1 MQLGAFHPAVQ
12 RWFAGAFAAPTAAQT
27 DGWEQIAA
35 GRHTLIEAP
44 TGSGKTL
51 AAFLWCLNDLACRPP
66 EGSGVQVLYISPL
79 KALNNDIQ
87 RNLEAPLAGIREA
100 AAELGLD
107 VPDVAVGVR
116 TGDTPNSLR
125 QRQVRRPP
133 RVFITTPE
141 SLYLLLTAR
150 KSQGMFHGLRYVI
163 LDEIHAIASSK
174 RGVHLA
180 LSLERLEELAGG
192 FTRIGLSATQRP
204 LELVARLLGGYDDTG
219 QPRPVSIV
227 RAQQDKRIEV
237 DLTFPFASSDE
248 DADFMHHAARLVLDE
263 AAKHRSTLVF
273 CNARHVTERL
283 SEVLNQEAGRQVAVA
298 HHGSLA
304 KERRLEIEQA
314 LKSGEL
320 PLLIATSS
328 LELGIDVGS
337 VDMVIQLGSTKS
349 VSRALQRIGRAGHQ
363 VGAVSRGRIVA
374 QHTAD
379 LLDAAAGVRG
389 LKRRAIEPTHVPNL
403 CLDVLSQQ
411 VVAMAAAGPCSARDV
426 LRIARRSH
434 PYRALSAAQ
443 LDNVL
448 AMLAGRYAD
457 VRFEGLK
464 PRIEWDADT
473 GEIRPLP
480 GALRLAV
487 INGGTIPD
495 RGYMAVELM
504 PGAEG
509 QPGKKLGELDEEFAA
524 ELYVGGRPAFSL
536 GTSVWA
542 VEAVERDR
550 VLVRPAPGEPYQIP
564 FWRGDKLGRTIDYGV
579 PELTRDI
586 GAQLRR
592 DEAEAAAWLQ
602 AECCLD
608 EKSALALL
616 DHIRRQGEAT
626 GRVPDDRSVVVESFQ
641 DEIGDWR
648 VVIHSLFGQA
658 VNGAWAFALKPRLR
672 ETLGGI
678 DPLVLHNDN
687 GIIMRL
693 PPIETSP
700 LKLAERLL
708 GEVRADTVEELLLG
722 ELADAPMLGLRFRE
736 AAQRALLL
744 PKPRPDRRT
753 PLWLRRQRSAD
764 LLAIVRR
771 KAGFPALQEAV
782 RECLHDT
789 WDLNGLRRVLRGL
802 ESGAIGLS
810 YVSTPAPSPFA
821 GSLVWDFGLEFG
833 EADDAPRGECRAA
846 YLALNRDLLR
856 ETLEAED
863 LRHLLDPAVLAE
875 VEAELAAN
883 APAAQVAGDAAPA
896 PALEVADHAAPAK
909 AVQVADLQRAGAR
922 AHAKHEES
930 ASADLLQKIHAHMQ
944 ARGPRTAVEVAA
956 ELALPLAVA
965 TRHLNLLVEASQL
978 SCGDYRPGGSQPEY
992 CAPLILA
999 RLHRDSLRRAR
1010 EQIAPVGAAQFA
1022 AFLPTWQGVGA
1033 AAGARHA
1040 LEALLHLPLTREQ
1053 WQAILAARLGE
1064 HAAEAADALTSRGAF
1079 EWRGAGKGRIE
1090 LAEAGSPAPA
1100 PREAAGFGTEPVSA
1114 LLRRHG
1120 ALFATDVARRLARTD
1135 QPLSLAEV
1143 QLALDLL
1150 EDAGLAANDLLSRAG
1165 RWSLVDAPP
1174 SQDGLLEAYAEALLR
1189 RYGVVSREVVRA
1201 EKSGFAWPQLERLY
1215 TLWEWRGRA
1224 LRGDF
1229 VRELSGPQF
1238 ARREAVDLLREP
1250 PPPGRAMLLA
1260 WEDPANAWGHFLPS
1274 AAPAPRG
1281 KGRFVML
1288 LGGQPLLTVA
1298 GWGRDVQ
1305 PGSAWAPEHAAE
1317 AAHALSSLASC
1328 SPSGAASLERWQ
1340 GGSILMS
1347 PLAAALRE
1355 AGFVRAGIRLVRRRP
1370 AEAGLP
1376 LAV

>member
-1 MQLGAFHPAVQ
+1 MNVQIGAFHPAVQ
-12 RWFAGAFAAPTAAQT
+12 RWFETAFEAPTAAQT
-27 DGWEQIAA
+27 EGWEEIAA

-51 AAFLWCLNDLACRPP
+51 AAFLWCLNDLICRPSHGP
-66 EGSGVQVLYISPL
+66 GVQVLYLSPL

-87 RNLEAPLAGIREA
+87 RNLELPLAGIQA
-100 AAELGLD
+100 AAGELGLD
-107 VPDVAVGVR
+107 VPQIAVDVR

-133 RVFITTPE
+133 QVFITTPE

-150 KSQGMFHGLRYVI
+150 KSQSMFQGLRYVI
-163 LDEIHAIASSK
+163 LDEIHAIASTK

-180 LSLERLEELAGG
+180 LSLERLEEAVRRGG
-192 FTRIGLSATQRP
+192 PSDSFVRIGLSATQRP
-204 LELVARLLGGYDDTG
+204 LELVARLLGGYGDDG
-219 QPRPVSIV
+219 QARPVRIV
-227 RAQQDKRIEV
+227 RAHQDKRIEV
-237 DLTFPFASSDE
+237 ELTYPFANRDE
-248 DADFMHHAARLVLDE
+248 DADFMHHAARLILDE
-263 AAKHRSTLVF
+263 SAKHRSTLVF

-283 SEVLNQEAGRQVAVA
+283 SEVLNSEAGRQVAVA

-304 KERRLEIEQA
+304 RERRLEIEQA

-337 VDMVIQLGSTKS
+337 VDHVIQLGSTKS

-363 VGAVSRGRIVA
+363 VGAVSRGKIVA
-374 QHTAD
+374 QHAAD
-379 LLDAAAGVRG
+379 LLDSAACVRGVRS
-389 LKRRAIEPTHVPNL
+389 RNIEPTRIPNL
-403 CLDVLSQQ
+403 CLDVLAQQ
-411 VVAMAAAGPCSARDV
+411 VVAMAAAGPCTGDDL
-426 LRIARRSH
+426 LRVARRSH
-434 PYRALSAAQ
+434 PFRQLSLDQ
-443 LDNVL
+443 LNNVL

-457 VRFEGLK
+457 VRYEGLK
-464 PRIEWDADT
+464 PRIEWDPET
-473 GEIRPLP
+473 GEVRPLP

-586 GAQLRR
+586 ATRLRQPET
-592 DEAEAAAWLQ
+592 EATAWLRQ
-602 AECCLD
+602 ECCLD
-608 EKSALALL
+608 EQSALALL
-616 DHIRRQGEAT
+616 DHVRRQGEAT
-626 GRVPDDRSVVVESFQ
+626 GHVPDDRAIVVEAFQ

-648 VVIHSLFGQA
+648 AVIHSLFGQA

-672 ETLGGI
+672 EALGGI

-700 LKLAERLL
+700 LKLVEQLL
-708 GEVRADTVEELLLG
+708 AEVRADTVEELLLA

-736 AAQRALLL
+736 AAQRALML
-744 PKPRPDRRT
+744 PKLRPDKRT

-771 KAGFPALQEAV
+771 KAGFPVLQEAV

-810 YVSTPAPSPFA
+810 YVSTPSPSPFA
-821 GSLVWDFGLEFG
+821 GSLVWDFGLAFG

-863 LRHLLDPAVLAE
+863 LRQLLDPAVIAE
-875 VEAELAAN
+875 VEAELAASSPLPVLRGRRVRGR
-883 APAAQVAGDAAPA
+883 ASVR
-896 PALEVADHAAPAK
+896 EV
-909 AVQVADLQRAGAR
+909 GATDQTML
-922 AHAKHEES
+922 K
-930 ASADLLQKIHAHMQ
+930 LLHQHMQ
-944 ARGPRTAVEVAA
+944 SSGPRNAQEIAQALRLPVEQV
-956 ELALPLAVA
+956 
-965 TRHLNLLVEASQL
+965 RKHLNLLVEASQL
-978 SCGDYRPGGSQPEY
+978 SCGEYRPGGTEVEY

-999 RLHRDSLRRAR
+999 RLHRESLRRAR
-1010 EQIAPVGAAQFA
+1010 EQIAPVAAAQFA
-1022 AFLPTWQGVGA
+1022 AFLPAWQGVA
-1033 AAGARHA
+1033 QTSSARHA

-1053 WQAILAARLGE
+1053 WHAVLSARLGPTG
-1064 HAAEAADALTSRGAF
+1064 ADAIDALTSRGAF
-1079 EWRGAGKGRIE
+1079 EWRGAGKGRLE
-1090 LAEAGSPAPA
+1090 LVESGAPSPAP
-1100 PREAAGFGTEPVSA
+1100 RQVSGYGAELVLA
-1114 LLRRHG
+1114 LLQRHG
-1120 ALFATDVARRLARTD
+1120 ALFAADVTRRLSRTE
-1135 QPLSLAEV
+1135 QPLTLAEV
-1143 QLALDLL
+1143 EHALGLL
-1150 EDAGLAANDLLSRAG
+1150 EDAGHAANDLLSRVG
-1165 RWSLVDAPP
+1165 RWSCVP
-1174 SQDGLLEAYAEALLR
+1174 SPQGEGLLEAYAEALLR
-1189 RYGVVSREVVRA
+1189 RYGVVSREIVRA
-1201 EKSGFAWPQLERLY
+1201 EKGPFSWAQIERQLK
-1215 TLWEWRGRA
+1215 LWEWRGRA

-1229 VRELSGPQF
+1229 VHDLSGPQF
-1238 ARREAVDLLREP
+1238 ARREAIDLLREVP
-1250 PPPGRAMLLA
+1250 AQSEPILLA
-1260 WEDPANAWGHFLPS
+1260 WEDPANAWGRILS
-1274 AAPAPRG
+1274 LAAPRG
-1281 KGRFVML
+1281 KGRFVVL
-1288 LGGQPLLTVA
+1288 LDGKPLLTVA
-1298 GWGRDVQ
+1298 SGGKDLQ
-1305 PGSAWAPEHAAE
+1305 PGQAWDVEHAP
-1317 AAHALSSLASC
+1317 AAARALRGLALH
-1328 SPSGAASLERWQ
+1328 SPSGMAALERWH

-1347 PLAAALRE
+1347 PLATALRE
-1355 AGFVRAGIRLVRRRP
+1355 AGFTRSGIRLVCRRP
-1370 AEAGLP
+1370 AAGRALP
-1376 LAV
+1376 VAV